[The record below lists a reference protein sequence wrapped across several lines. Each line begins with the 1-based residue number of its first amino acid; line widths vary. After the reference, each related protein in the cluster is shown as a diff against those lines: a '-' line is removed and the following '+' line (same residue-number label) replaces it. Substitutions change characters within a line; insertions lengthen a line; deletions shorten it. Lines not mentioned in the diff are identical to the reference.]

1 LTDPT
6 LDHAGRWYHHGFGA
20 ISKKTA
26 DPALSVAALG
36 HIDLILLS
44 HHQHGDNF
52 DRAGKELAKTA
63 PLILSTQAAAKAVP
77 GTTGLRVWDTYVVEN
92 EKLIPPEERY
102 FKEVLSNQLLINKEV
117 DKIEVV
123 KKEFQQQLTH
133 QILSL
138 RFTKIYLNTTPAAL
152 KKGKWVKMKAL
163 VKYPFPKTINDFLLQ
178 SKKDFNNFFK

>member
-1 LTDPT
+1 M
-6 LDHAGRWYHHGFGA
+6 
-20 ISKKTA
+20 I
-26 DPALSVAALG
+26 V
-36 HIDLILLS
+36 
-44 HHQHGDNF
+44 GDKWF
-52 DRAGKELAKTA
+52 IQQRPVGDIWE
-63 PLILSTQAAAKAVP
+63 
-77 GTTGLRVWDTYVVEN
+77 GLYQFYVVEN

-178 SKKDFNNFFK
+178 EGYLDE